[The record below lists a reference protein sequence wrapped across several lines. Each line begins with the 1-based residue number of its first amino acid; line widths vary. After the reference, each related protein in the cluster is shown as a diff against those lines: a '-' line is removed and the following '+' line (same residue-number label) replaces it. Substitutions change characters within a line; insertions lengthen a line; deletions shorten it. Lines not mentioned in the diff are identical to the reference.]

1 MKLLIIFIISF
12 GLGFFNKA
20 TKIKKENEEHELA
33 RLKAEKDVLYL
44 HAMNCKLRA
53 AKYKYYLDRS
63 VDKDLSTNERMAYS
77 TKVCKLAGVP
87 ADEILYTKEDVDK
100 YFLA

>member
-1 MKLLIIFIISF
+1 
-12 GLGFFNKA
+12 
-20 TKIKKENEEHELA
+20 
-33 RLKAEKDVLYL
+33 
-44 HAMNCKLRA
+44 MNCKLQA

-63 VDKDLSTNERMAYS
+63 VDENLSSKQRLAYS
-77 TKVCKLAGVP
+77 VKVCKLAGVP